1 MEGITYCYVVSF
13 IIHTNLFEKEK
24 EKEIYEN
31 EESGICANDGK

>member
-1 MEGITYCYVVSF
+1 MLLCCVFYY
-13 IIHTNLFEKEK
+13 TNLFEKEK